1 MSEKNVIETFL
12 EHSATHEVLLHDK
25 ADDTK
30 PLVIITG
37 SGQIKSL
44 EEYRDTP
51 LQINAEQEFCDL
63 RGFVDYVNDFKSDTT
78 VCFTGAKE
86 IRTIFDYHGKDQ
98 PRWGNHQAVFKIQ
111 ISRRWKIWEQ
121 AHNQWMPQKQFAD
134 FLDSGLNEII
144 DPSQAQILT
153 LVQNFRAT
161 TSYEYDSENSAGRE
175 ELRYRKIVQGGS
187 SKSETITLP
196 DYVTLALQPFENIE
210 VLNGRLDEEF
220 QIPAY
225 ELKAKI
231 NWQVDTNGTGLMFK
245 VQILNV
251 ENVVNQTLEI
261 IKNAVDKLTKVKTYI
276 G

>member
-1 MSEKNVIETFL
+1 MSEKNVIETYL
-12 EHSATHEVLLHDK
+12 EHSSTHEVLLHDK
-25 ADDTK
+25 DDNAK

-37 SGQIKSL
+37 NGKIQSL
-44 EEYRDTP
+44 EEYRDKP
-51 LQINAEQEFCDL
+51 LQISTDREFCDL
-63 RGFVDYVNDFKSDTT
+63 RGFVDYVNDFKTDTT
-78 VCFTGAKE
+78 ACFTGAKE
-86 IRTIFDYHGKDQ
+86 IRTIFDYHGKDN
-98 PRWGNHQAVFKIQ
+98 PRWGKHQAVFAIQ

-121 AHNQWMPQKQFAD
+121 AHNQWMSQKQFAD

-144 DPSQAQILT
+144 DPSQAVILT

-210 VLNGRLDEEF
+210 VLNDRLPEEL

-231 NWQVDTNGTGLMFK
+231 NWQVNTDGAGLMFK

-251 ENVVNQTLEI
+251 ENVVNKTLEI
-261 IKNAVDKLTKVKTYI
+261 IKNAVNHLTEVKTYI